1 MKTKLLEILNRVKRN
16 NSHTKRHDIVFEEV
30 EKFITNMSDD
40 FNKTEYRNLIRLV
53 RKYRGHPRPCGKFS
67 QMFPIESPIHWGVCE
82 TLISNFNCV
91 YKQFKRIYYIIGTS
105 NDFFIVDLDRF
116 GLIYKVCSDKSY
128 RIFAKTSGE
137 ISSKHSLTYFIDSP
151 SFKIVDRNRFFKQL
165 CNNQVNYLS
174 EVESNFTYI
183 NSK

>member
-67 QMFPIESPIHWGVCE
+67 QMFPIESPIHWEICE

-91 YKQFKRIYYIIGTS
+91 YKQFKRICYIIGES

-116 GLIYKVCSDKSY
+116 GLIYKVNVDKTYSCVDN
-128 RIFAKTSGE
+128 TGDV
-137 ISSKHSLTYFIDSP
+137 ISSKHSLKYFIKEK
-151 SFKIVDRNRFFKQL
+151 SFKIVDKNYFFKQL
-165 CNNQVNYLS
+165 HNLR
-174 EVESNFTYI
+174 ESTI
-183 NSK
+183 KDNS

>member
-1 MKTKLLEILNRVKRN
+1 MKIELLEILVRVKRN
-16 NSHTKRHDIVFEEV
+16 NSHTKIHDSVFEEV

-53 RKYRGHPRPCGKFS
+53 RKHRGHYPPWKRKVDKTQPLL
-67 QMFPIESPIHWGVCE
+67 HWEICE

-91 YKQFKRIYYIIGTS
+91 YKQFKRIYYIIGES

-151 SFKIVDRNRFFKQL
+151 SFKIVDRNYFFKQL

-174 EVESNFTYI
+174 EVELNFTYI